1 MAEQPYNPV
10 ERTEQHSRTLENL
23 MACGHNPPFSVIR
36 RLIDYTREV
45 NDLVTTM
52 QVWCERWSA
61 HGHRLLE
68 AITATNDENARLREQ
83 NARLTKEN
91 CKLTIENL
99 NLRGIETVDV

>member
-10 ERTEQHSRTLENL
+10 ERAEQLSRTLEEW
-23 MACGHNPPFSVIR
+23 MAWGDNPPFSIIR
-36 RLIDYTREV
+36 RLIHYTREV

-52 QVWCERWSA
+52 QEWCERWSA

>member
-10 ERTEQHSRTLENL
+10 ERAEQLSRTLEDW
-23 MACGHNPPFSVIR
+23 MAWGHNPPFLIIR
-36 RLIDYTREV
+36 RLIHYTREV

-52 QVWCERWSA
+52 QEWCEMWSA

-83 NARLTKEN
+83 NARLTEEN
-91 CKLTIENL
+91 HRLTTENL
-99 NLRGIETVDV
+99 NLRGIETLDV

>member
-10 ERTEQHSRTLENL
+10 ERAEQLSRTLEDW
-23 MACGHNPPFSVIR
+23 MAWGHNPPFSIIR
-36 RLIDYTREV
+36 RLIHYTREV

-52 QVWCERWSA
+52 QEWCERWSA

-83 NARLTKEN
+83 NARLTEEN
-91 CKLTIENL
+91 YRLTTENL

>member
-10 ERTEQHSRTLENL
+10 ERAEQLSRTLEDW
-23 MACGHNPPFSVIR
+23 MAWGHYPPFSIIR

-52 QVWCERWSA
+52 QEWCERWSA

-68 AITATNDENARLREQ
+68 AITATSDENARLREQ
-83 NARLTKEN
+83 NAILTKEN
-91 CKLTIENL
+91 CRLTSENL

>member
-10 ERTEQHSRTLENL
+10 ERAEQLSRTLEDW
-23 MACGHNPPFSVIR
+23 MAWGHNPPFSIIR
-36 RLIDYTREV
+36 RLIHYTREV

-52 QVWCERWSA
+52 QEWCERWSA

-68 AITATNDENARLREQ
+68 AITATSDENARLREE

-91 CKLTIENL
+91 CRLTSENW